1 MGFILDAIR
10 LKEVL
15 EGTETVNVEWT
26 SPSISLDNREDEF
39 SIQINYENGSAPN
52 MSFILQIS
60 SDNINFADIVE
71 SAQAIS
77 DASGSHIWDIAGSGA
92 LYARVKIA
100 VSAGS
105 IDVTRIFYA
114 GKQRH

>member
-1 MGFILDAIR
+1 MGFILDSIR
-10 LKEVL
+10 LKEIL
-15 EGTETVNVEWT
+15 EGTETVNVEWF
-26 SPSISLDNREDEF
+26 SPSVSLDDRENEF
-39 SIQINYENGSAPN
+39 SIQVNYENGVAPN

-60 SDNINFADIVE
+60 SDNVNFADITE
-71 SAQAIS
+71 SVQAVS
-77 DASGSHIWDIAGSGA
+77 DTSGSHIWDIAGSGA

-100 VSAGS
+100 VTAGS